1 MPLNKEVYDKNAF
14 ETFLKLRS
22 QKVLEFLDKQLA

>member
-1 MPLNKEVYDKNAF
+1 MPLNKEVYEKSDY

-22 QKVLEFLDKQLA
+22 QKVLEFLDKQLV